1 MGTEASFVGGYGIC
15 KALNFT
21 GSYVL
26 IFFLLVVLVLE
37 LVLRDKKNGLAN
49 LYKTTWNGDSRLLLS
64 KYAAAFVYMALFVA
78 GVFLSNILIAEWKF
92 GAVDLS
98 APVQSLMD
106 YIGYGFSCRI
116 STFVVLVCLVKIL
129 IFAVI
134 LAALF
139 TFAVVSS
146 NEVMLC
152 VWSAVAMFVELLFS
166 VLGEKLNLT
175 FLYRFSIF
183 SMLDTTRFF
192 NMRIII

>member
-1 MGTEASFVGGYGIC
+1 M
-15 KALNFT
+15 NFT

-134 LAALF
+134 LVALF

-152 VWSAVAMFVELLFS
+152 VWSAVAMFVEEQERKKYGS
-166 VLGEKLNLT
+166 
-175 FLYRFSIF
+175 
-183 SMLDTTRFF
+183 
-192 NMRIII
+192 